1 MLARPHPVLGWL
13 HCQPEDSRRLL
24 DRQLALRD
32 KALEADPSFSGMPA
46 SFVEE
51 TWVNWLP
58 KAVAKPFYRDQLT
71 AHVAELE
78 SQISNLSR
86 EIERQSGGLLDQRD
100 AAVDLKQRLKH
111 LLETSLLWSIS
122 RFQAQPLPMPNILD
136 GCAEEGPLLTPA
148 LSKPKTITK
157 TQVKRCFSDLLF
169 FEKKS
174 PGFMA

>member
-24 DRQLALRD
+24 DWQLTLRD
-32 KALEADPSFSGMPA
+32 KAAEADPSFSGMPL
-46 SFVEE
+46 SLVEE
-51 TWVNWLP
+51 SWVNLLP

-100 AAVDLKQRLKH
+100 AAVDLRQRLKH
-111 LLETSLLWSIS
+111 LLETS
-122 RFQAQPLPMPNILD
+122 
-136 GCAEEGPLLTPA
+136 
-148 LSKPKTITK
+148 
-157 TQVKRCFSDLLF
+157 
-169 FEKKS
+169 
-174 PGFMA
+174 

>member
-1 MLARPHPVLGWL
+1 MLARPQPVLGWL

-71 AHVAELE
+71 AHIAELKR
-78 SQISNLSR
+78 QISNLSR

-100 AAVDLKQRLKH
+100 AAVDLRQRLKH
-111 LLETSLLWSIS
+111 LLETS
-122 RFQAQPLPMPNILD
+122 
-136 GCAEEGPLLTPA
+136 
-148 LSKPKTITK
+148 
-157 TQVKRCFSDLLF
+157 
-169 FEKKS
+169 
-174 PGFMA
+174 